1 MLHLIVGGSGS
12 GKSAYAE
19 KRMMEEPDGS
29 RIYLATM
36 RPWDEECGEK
46 IRRHRQMREGKGFL
60 TVECYGRPRDLP
72 IPRGSSVLLECVG
85 NLLTNVFFDQNSNG
99 TDMAQMIT
107 DDILDLQNRT
117 RTLMIVTNDIFSD
130 GLFYGVETEA
140 YRAVLGQVNKN
151 LARAADHVIEVVYGI
166 PVNIK

>member
-1 MLHLIVGGSGS
+1 MMHLVIGGSGS

-19 KRMMEEPDGS
+19 KLMMEEPGGS
-29 RIYLATM
+29 RVYLATM
-36 RPWDEECGEK
+36 RPWDEECREK
-46 IRRHRQMREGKGFL
+46 IRRHRQIREGKGFV

-85 NLLTNVFFDQNSNG
+85 NLLTNLFFDQDHNG
-99 TDMAQMIT
+99 IDMAQLIT
-107 DDILDLQNRT
+107 DDLMDLQSRT
-117 RTLMIVTNDIFSD
+117 RSLIIVTNDIFSD

-151 LARAADHVIEVVYGI
+151 LARAADHVTEVVYGI
-166 PVNIK
+166 PVKIK